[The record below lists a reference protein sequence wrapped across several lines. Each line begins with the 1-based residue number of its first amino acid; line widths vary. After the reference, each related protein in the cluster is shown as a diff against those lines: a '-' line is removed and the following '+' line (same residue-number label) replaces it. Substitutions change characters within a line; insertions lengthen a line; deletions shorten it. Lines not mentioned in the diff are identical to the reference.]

1 MSKRPGRPS
10 KRNPEVEK
18 KILDAL
24 RTGAYLET
32 AAAYAGIHRD
42 TLNEWRREF
51 SDFSDAVEQAR
62 AEGEMRSVAVLVQ
75 AEQAGN
81 WRAAAWK
88 LQHAYP
94 ERWTKRVEVSGEL
107 GLGEL
112 FEQVR
117 ARARERQA
125 GGQGDEG

>member
-51 SDFSDAVEQAR
+51 SDFSDAIKKELSHHLMHIV
-62 AEGEMRSVAVLVQ
+62 S
-75 AEQAGN
+75 
-81 WRAAAWK
+81 
-88 LQHAYP
+88 
-94 ERWTKRVEVSGEL
+94 ERIS
-107 GLGEL
+107 
-112 FEQVR
+112 
-117 ARARERQA
+117 
-125 GGQGDEG
+125 